1 MLKLLIFTNNIIIL
15 KQLKYLLNINKII
28 IVIKILLLEFF
39 IYFIVYNYY

>member
-15 KQLKYLLNINKII
+15 KQLKYLLNINKIK